1 VLKIKALN
9 FYFGNIKTQHYRSLY
24 LKVPSEFF
32 TLAEIVKTPPMRH
45 LIIFF
50 GSILFTVTSIAQE
63 AYQFTEV
70 IDLETTPVISQGR
83 TGTCWSFSST
93 SFLESEIIRLTGKQ
107 VDLSEMY
114 TVRNTYPKKLDNY
127 VMRQGKAQFSEGGLA
142 HDVIN
147 SVASYGLVPQ
157 EAYSGLFAQE
167 TFHNHAELVA
177 VLKSMAQTYVDN
189 PGRKLSKKWR
199 PATEAVLDIYL
210 GQNVANFTYEGKSY
224 TPESFRKAMK
234 IVPEDYITLTSF
246 THAPYYE
253 SFVLNIPDNW
263 SYGAMYNTPLNE
275 LMAAVDNALEK
286 GFSVELDCD
295 VSEATFSS
303 KNGVAVIPDDS
314 ANNEDALT
322 AIYPEKKVTQ
332 EYRQDEFENFTT
344 TDDHLMHITG
354 TVKDQNGNTYYK
366 VKNSWGTDE
375 KRNTNGGYVYFS
387 EAYMRLKTISV
398 TLHKDAVP
406 NATARKMDL

>member
-1 VLKIKALN
+1 
-9 FYFGNIKTQHYRSLY
+9 
-24 LKVPSEFF
+24 
-32 TLAEIVKTPPMRH
+32 MRK
-45 LIIFF
+45 LILFF
-50 GSILFTVTSIAQE
+50 GSIVLTATTLAQTP
-63 AYQFTEV
+63 YQFTDV

-114 TVRNTYPKKLDNY
+114 NVRNTYPKKLENY
-127 VMRQGKAQFSEGGLA
+127 IMRQGKAQFSEGGLA
-142 HDVIN
+142 HDVMN
-147 SVASYGLVPQ
+147 SVANYGLVPQ
-157 EAYSGLFAQE
+157 DAYSGLFAQE
-167 TFHNHAELVA
+167 TTHNHAELVA
-177 VLKSMAQTYVDN
+177 VLKAMAQTYVDN
-189 PGRKLSKKWR
+189 PAKKLSKKWR

-210 GQNVANFTYEGKSY
+210 GENLNSFTFEGKSY

-234 IVPEDYITLTSF
+234 IVPEDYVTLTSF
-246 THAPYYE
+246 THAPFYT

-263 SYGAMYNTPLNE
+263 SYGSMYNVPLND
-275 LMAAVDNALEK
+275 LMTTVDNALKE
-286 GFSVELDCD
+286 GFTVELDCD

-303 KNGVAVIPDDS
+303 KNGVAVVPNDS
-314 ANNEDALT
+314 AKNKDALT
-322 AIYPEKKVTQ
+322 AIYPEKNITQ

-375 KRNTNGGYVYFS
+375 SRTTHGGYVYFS

-406 NATARKMDL
+406 NATAKKLSL